1 MSAGKARAI
10 SAKSSTMS
18 SRLQPTTPRHK
29 LNKLGGAFLLLELK
43 NSAKPK
49 YPANSIEHL
58 TNKLG
63 PNRIG
68 KNKKGEIGTYE
79 IEEGKQLNCGPILEW
94 RCYYPDAKKWSGFL
108 RNLWIFLFP

>member
-29 LNKLGGAFLLLELK
+29 FSKLGGAFLLLELK

-49 YPANSIEHL
+49 NPTNSIEHL
-58 TNKLG
+58 DLEIPEKIIN
-63 PNRIG
+63 G
-68 KNKKGEIGTYE
+68 KSARTRLKRESN
-79 IEEGKQLNCGPILEW
+79 
-94 RCYYPDAKKWSGFL
+94 
-108 RNLWIFLFP
+108 